1 MNPYR
6 VIAEH
11 YNALARDFQRN
22 GSPESAKFYAE
33 VARRYEALAE
43 SA

>member
-1 MNPYR
+1 MNAYR
-6 VIAEH
+6 AIADH

-22 GSPESAKFYAE
+22 GSHESAKFYAE

-43 SA
+43 AS